1 MEKVMMD
8 KPNWY
13 IFLIEGDDFLN
24 KYSAT
29 CSKVSAE
36 MEKQF
41 DGEPVCNKKI
51 LRTKTKSHGD

>member
-1 MEKVMMD
+1 MMD

-36 MEKQF
+36 MKKQF
-41 DGEPVCNKKI
+41 DGEPVFNKKI